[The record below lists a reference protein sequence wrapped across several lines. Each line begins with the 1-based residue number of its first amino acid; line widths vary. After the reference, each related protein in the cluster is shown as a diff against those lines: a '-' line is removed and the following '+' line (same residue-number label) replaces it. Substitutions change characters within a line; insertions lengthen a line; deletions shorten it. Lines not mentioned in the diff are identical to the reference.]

1 MFLKRNKNFK
11 GKVSLAG
18 HSLGSLILFDLLC
31 HQKPLVQ
38 NGNREN
44 PEELHTVRRQPMHK
58 PLERTQSKQ
67 IDYRVGISGTGQPL
81 MTYPQLTFEPKNFF
95 ALGSPIG
102 MFVTIRG
109 IDKLGMDFRLP
120 TCEGFYNIFHPYDP
134 VAYRLEAL
142 VNPVLALVPPSL
154 IPHHKGRKRMHL
166 ELKETMTRVS
176 TDIRTKFMS
185 SFKNVADTVCALNP
199 LLKNINQKAIEK
211 EVNEVLEK
219 QMTAEASAQRPETPT
234 SDESMNA
241 DLALGQLNQSK
252 RLDYVLQEAP
262 LEFFNEYL
270 FALTAHVCYW
280 ESADT
285 ILFIVK
291 EIYGSMG
298 VEADKEVPQHTLKM
312 ERPAS
317 TEPPQTSTSTERR

>member
-1 MFLKRNKNFK
+1 MN
-11 GKVSLAG
+11 
-18 HSLGSLILFDLLC
+18 
-31 HQKPLVQ
+31 
-38 NGNREN
+38 
-44 PEELHTVRRQPMHK
+44 
-58 PLERTQSKQ
+58 
-67 IDYRVGISGTGQPL
+67 
-81 MTYPQLTFEPKNFF
+81 YPQLIFEPKNFF

-142 VNPVLALVPPSL
+142 VNPSLASLPPSL

-166 ELKETMTRVS
+166 ELKETMNRVS
-176 TDIRTKFMS
+176 TDIREKVMS
-185 SFKNVADTVCALNP
+185 SFKNVTETVCSLNP
-199 LLKNINQKAIEK
+199 LFKNINHKAIEK
-211 EVNEVLEK
+211 EVNEVLDK
-219 QMTAEASAQRPETPT
+219 
-234 SDESMNA
+234 
-241 DLALGQLNQSK
+241 QLNAENPSLNPESPTNEPMDQTLSFGSLNQLK

-298 VEADKEVPQHTLKM
+298 VEADKEVPQNTLRI

-317 TEPPQTSTSTERR
+317 TSSDTMPSTSAEKR

>member
-1 MFLKRNKNFK
+1 MN
-11 GKVSLAG
+11 
-18 HSLGSLILFDLLC
+18 
-31 HQKPLVQ
+31 
-38 NGNREN
+38 
-44 PEELHTVRRQPMHK
+44 
-58 PLERTQSKQ
+58 
-67 IDYRVGISGTGQPL
+67 
-81 MTYPQLTFEPKNFF
+81 YPQLTFTPKNFF

-142 VNPVLALVPPSL
+142 VNPMLALVPPFL

-166 ELKETMTRVS
+166 ELRETMNRVS
-176 TDIRTKFMS
+176 TDIKTKFMT
-185 SFKNVADTVCALNP
+185 SFKNVTETVCALNP
-199 LLKNINQKAIEK
+199 LLKNINHKAIEQ
-211 EVNEVLEK
+211 EVNEVLQK
-219 QMTAEASAQRPETPT
+219 QMSAEKPPESPT
-234 SDESMNA
+234 DESMNNHT
-241 DLALGQLNQSK
+241 DLPLGQLNQSR

-270 FALTAHVCYW
+270 FALTSHVCYW
-280 ESADT
+280 DSADT

-298 VEADKEVPQHTLKM
+298 IEADKEVPQHTLKI

-317 TEPPQTSTSTERR
+317 VDASQPSTSLEKR